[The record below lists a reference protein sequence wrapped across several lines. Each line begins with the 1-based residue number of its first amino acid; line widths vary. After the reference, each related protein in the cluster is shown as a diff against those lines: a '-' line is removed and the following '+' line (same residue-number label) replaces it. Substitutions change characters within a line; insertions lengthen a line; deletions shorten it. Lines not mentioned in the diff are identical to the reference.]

1 MTNRITTEMITGS
14 MLNDINS
21 SQAAMDR
28 SQAELSSGKT
38 ILQASDNPY
47 GASRA
52 IALQSQLDGLGSYAN
67 NVQDGISWE
76 NTAGGALSNINDVVQ
91 RVRELLVQAS
101 SGIDN
106 QSDLNNIATEVD
118 QLTETVKQD
127 ANTQYA
133 GQYIFS
139 GTLTETPPYQ
149 PGATDAY
156 QGDAGTVTRAIGPG
170 SSVTVST
177 DISSLLGS
185 GQGSGD
191 GKLLD
196 VLRTISEHLRGGTT
210 EDKNALSSTD
220 LKGIDANVATLTQL
234 QAGAGAVDAQLQSA
248 ASRIED
254 LQNTTTQILSNTQ
267 DAELAKTSINYSNQQ
282 AAYDAALRAG
292 ANIVQMSLLEF
303 LH

>member
-76 NTAGGALSNINDVVQ
+76 NTAGGALSNINDVAQ

>member
-106 QSDLNNIATEVD
+106 QGDLNNIATEVD